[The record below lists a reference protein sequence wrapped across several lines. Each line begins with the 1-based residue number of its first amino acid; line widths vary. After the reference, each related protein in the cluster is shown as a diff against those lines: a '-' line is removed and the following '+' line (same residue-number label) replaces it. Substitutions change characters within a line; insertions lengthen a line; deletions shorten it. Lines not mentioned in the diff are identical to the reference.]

1 MNLLKQ
7 FLKSIRKTWEI
18 NVLRKQPRDK
28 KGRFIKRIQK

>member
-1 MNLLKQ
+1 MKILKQ
-7 FLKSIRKTWEI
+7 FLKKIRRNWEI